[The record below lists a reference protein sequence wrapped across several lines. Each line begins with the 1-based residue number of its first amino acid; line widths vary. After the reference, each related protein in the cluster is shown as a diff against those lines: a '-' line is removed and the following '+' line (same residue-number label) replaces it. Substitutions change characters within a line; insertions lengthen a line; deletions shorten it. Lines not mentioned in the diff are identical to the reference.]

1 MAHTLQLI
9 LLFHFPT
16 MMFLFL
22 FSASWFFSKFL
33 TPRACVKKGP
43 KHPQLHCYGV
53 LFLLNLPAPLLF
65 QTPLHAW
72 YLQLALL
79 VGVLLLF
86 QDSLKRKLAFYIF
99 FVFIFLTIEAASFT
113 LFTAFYYLKNGVLL
127 SAFHMEDL
135 KTAEDILLITFC
147 YFLAALPIFWKVPQI
162 LSMYLQNPF
171 SIMEII
177 FPVQLV
183 SLLQIIPMQ
192 QTSQTDPTLVIVYW
206 LLCLLCY
213 IPVIHGMRGLYEYEK
228 SQAFLSQKVDILRT
242 QLDYSHE
249 TQQQYQVLRKWNHD
263 IENHLFALSYL
274 TNNGKYKEAADYLDS
289 IELGEKPN
297 DN

>member
-33 TPRACVKKGP
+33 TPRACVKKGH

-171 SIMEII
+171 SII
-177 FPVQLV
+177 
-183 SLLQIIPMQ
+183 S
-192 QTSQTDPTLVIVYW
+192 
-206 LLCLLCY
+206 
-213 IPVIHGMRGLYEYEK
+213 
-228 SQAFLSQKVDILRT
+228 
-242 QLDYSHE
+242 
-249 TQQQYQVLRKWNHD
+249 
-263 IENHLFALSYL
+263 
-274 TNNGKYKEAADYLDS
+274 
-289 IELGEKPN
+289 
-297 DN
+297 

>member
-1 MAHTLQLI
+1 M
-9 LLFHFPT
+9 
-16 MMFLFL
+16 
-22 FSASWFFSKFL
+22 
-33 TPRACVKKGP
+33 KKDH

-192 QTSQTDPTLVIVYW
+192 QTSQTDGYP
-206 LLCLLCY
+206 
-213 IPVIHGMRGLYEYEK
+213 
-228 SQAFLSQKVDILRT
+228 
-242 QLDYSHE
+242 
-249 TQQQYQVLRKWNHD
+249 WN
-263 IENHLFALSYL
+263 ERAL
-274 TNNGKYKEAADYLDS
+274 
-289 IELGEKPN
+289 
-297 DN
+297 

>member
-1 MAHTLQLI
+1 
-9 LLFHFPT
+9 
-16 MMFLFL
+16 
-22 FSASWFFSKFL
+22 
-33 TPRACVKKGP
+33 
-43 KHPQLHCYGV
+43 
-53 LFLLNLPAPLLF
+53 
-65 QTPLHAW
+65 
-72 YLQLALL
+72 
-79 VGVLLLF
+79 
-86 QDSLKRKLAFYIF
+86 
-99 FVFIFLTIEAASFT
+99 
-113 LFTAFYYLKNGVLL
+113 
-127 SAFHMEDL
+127 MEDL